1 MNVCIDYV
9 IIAEA
14 EYDINNIVKIIFKF
28 NVDFIL
34 SIL

>member
-1 MNVCIDYV
+1 MTVCNDYV

-14 EYDINNIVKIIFKF
+14 EYDINDIVKVIFKF

>member
-1 MNVCIDYV
+1 MNVCNDYV

-14 EYDINNIVKIIFKF
+14 EYDINNIVHWIFKF
-28 NVDFIL
+28 NEDFIL